1 MTLPENMNIPL
12 TELGSR
18 LFLRGVSGTRVIR
31 TSDDKMIA
39 GTRFIGKFS
48 PEVIPKLVEL

>member
-1 MTLPENMNIPL
+1 MLPTAMTLPENMNIPL

-39 GTRFIGKFS
+39 GSRFIGKFIS
-48 PEVIPKLVEL
+48 GLA